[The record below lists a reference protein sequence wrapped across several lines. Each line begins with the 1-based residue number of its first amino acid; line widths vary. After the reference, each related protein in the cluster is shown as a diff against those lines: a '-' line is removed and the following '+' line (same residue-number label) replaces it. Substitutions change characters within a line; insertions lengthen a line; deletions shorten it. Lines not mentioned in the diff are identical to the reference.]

1 MNGPYCFYKI
11 QELILSL
18 LTGFEMEPV
27 FFNNK
32 EQNKIKLDFLF
43 LHLIIL
49 LGIGKLDLFMKGP

>member
-11 QELILSL
+11 QKLRLSL

-32 EQNKIKLDFLF
+32 EQNKIKLNFLF